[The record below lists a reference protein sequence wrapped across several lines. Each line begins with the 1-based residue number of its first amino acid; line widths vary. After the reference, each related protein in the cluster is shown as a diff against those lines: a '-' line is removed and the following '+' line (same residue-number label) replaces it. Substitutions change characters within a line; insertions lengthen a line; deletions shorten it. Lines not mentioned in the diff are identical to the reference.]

1 MAPLRRLVPES
12 VEWARLE
19 PAGEIS
25 VSQFI
30 DSIFNDTPTSAGNA
44 IVLQQSVIQ
53 CLQLCDASIDVM

>member
-19 PAGEIS
+19 PAGETS

-30 DSIFNDTPTSAGNA
+30 DSIFNDTPTPAGNA
-44 IVLQQSVIQ
+44 IAVE
-53 CLQLCDASIDVM
+53 

>member
-19 PAGEIS
+19 PAGETS

-30 DSIFNDTPTSAGNA
+30 DSIFNDTPTSAGNTIA
-44 IVLQQSVIQ
+44 AAECSSMPTT
-53 CLQLCDASIDVM
+53 CDTSIDVT